1 MKNSQAGR
9 KKIAT
14 GGAKR
19 PRARNALSIEE
30 LMRHAYVM
38 ESEAA
43 ERYAECADVLEA
55 HNNRETA
62 SLFRTLA
69 RIEKIHSEQVLSSM
83 GWDKAP
89 LPTTLAA
96 EAFDD
101 EIEGVDPTE
110 LHYRMHAYHALNLA
124 LRGEQ
129 RAQRF
134 YSRLADRAAD
144 AQVRRAARA
153 MARDEAEHVR
163 LIEEWLKRTPAPAAD
178 WSTDHDPPQLGD

>member
-1 MKNSQAGR
+1 
-9 KKIAT
+9 
-14 GGAKR
+14 
-19 PRARNALSIEE
+19 
-30 LMRHAYVM
+30 MRHAYVM
-38 ESEAA
+38 ESQAA

-101 EIEGVDPTE
+101 DIEGVDPTE
-110 LHYRMHAYHALNLA
+110 LHYRMHAYHALSLA
-124 LRGEQ
+124 LRGTTSAEQ
-129 RAQRF
+129 VST
-134 YSRLADRAAD
+134 SRINTSDLTNSEP
-144 AQVRRAARA
+144 V
-153 MARDEAEHVR
+153 
-163 LIEEWLKRTPAPAAD
+163 TPQAPANIGPTVRIHYG
-178 WSTDHDPPQLGD
+178 SGNTVEKTVPQ